1 MNSSRSQSRSTLW
14 HYGSDTP
21 KVPETDAKK
30 LPCLRGVRALEEGST
45 RGARL
50 LKRLYLMGIEI
61 KWRLSIMGTKIKWRI
76 FLSKKH
82 PTEPQR
88 CQKTPPSC
96 VQGVRRNIRVGPDER
111 FRLRYD
117 NRIPRTPEQSHATGN
132 PISQRL
138 NAGFNETAFAVFADG
153 ALPP

>member
-1 MNSSRSQSRSTLW
+1 MA
-14 HYGSDTP
+14 
-21 KVPETDAKK
+21 ETDAKK
-30 LPCLRGVRALEEGST
+30 LPCLRGVRPLAGGSK
-45 RGARL
+45 RGWRL

-61 KWRLSIMGTKIKWRI
+61 KWGLSLMGTQFKWRS
-76 FLSKKH
+76 FVSEKH

-88 CQKTPPSC
+88 CQKTPPS
-96 VQGVRRNIRVGPDER
+96 VAYEVVREIGVGADER

-117 NRIPRTPEQSHATGN
+117 NRIARTPEQSHATGN

-153 ALPP
+153 ALPA

>member
-1 MNSSRSQSRSTLW
+1 M
-14 HYGSDTP
+14 
-21 KVPETDAKK
+21 
-30 LPCLRGVRALEEGST
+30 
-45 RGARL
+45 

-61 KWRLSIMGTKIKWRI
+61 KWGLSLMGIEIKRRS
-76 FLSKKH
+76 FVSEKH

-88 CQKTPPSC
+88 GQKTPPS
-96 VQGVRRNIRVGPDER
+96 VVYEVFREIGIGADER

-117 NRIPRTPEQSHATGN
+117 NRIARTPEQSHATGN

-138 NAGFNETAFAVFADG
+138 NAGFNEAAFAVFADG

>member
-1 MNSSRSQSRSTLW
+1 
-14 HYGSDTP
+14 
-21 KVPETDAKK
+21 
-30 LPCLRGVRALEEGST
+30 LRGVRPLEGGST

-61 KWRLSIMGTKIKWRI
+61 KWGLSLMGIEIKRRS
-76 FLSKKH
+76 FVSEKH

-88 CQKTPPSC
+88 GQKTPPS
-96 VQGVRRNIRVGPDER
+96 VVYEVFREIGIGADER

-117 NRIPRTPEQSHATGN
+117 NRIARTPEQSHATGN

-138 NAGFNETAFAVFADG
+138 NAGFNEAAFAVFADG